1 MELNDKR
8 KSSLERW
15 RNVEYDLFDLERII
29 IKKHTGTDVGE
40 LELVDFS
47 ESMEVLTNEEQQKQD
62 EFDLAHGLKDT
73 ADILM
78 RRNPDWDRKDAEDY
92 LAERKKSVSNIKQQ
106 SDTPESLFKLGA

>member
-1 MELNDKR
+1 
-8 KSSLERW
+8 
-15 RNVEYDLFDLERII
+15 
-29 IKKHTGTDVGE
+29 

-47 ESMEVLTNEEQQKQD
+47 ESMEILTDEQQRAKD
-62 EFDLAHGLKDT
+62 DWDLSHGLIDEV
-73 ADILM
+73 DILV